1 MDYKPGQRYDLKV
14 IFAQKGSNRITV
26 DLGDKWSQ
34 QVIEGNLSAP
44 LHTLKDKK
52 ATFVCREVTEEGP
65 FFDLAP
71 EYFARQEEKP
81 PAPSASAKL
90 LPKIPDVEEGEK
102 VEFKSSII
110 YSPNSGQPDSS
121 QPFAI
126 AKEIAAFMNTD
137 GGTLYLGVKDNGT
150 ICGVES
156 DLPVLNAATIKM
168 PNRDDAD
175 FDYKPNRDHYCQK
188 LRNLIRYY
196 LGDYAS
202 SLIKDPE
209 WRSVGGKSYAVLTVP
224 ATGEDIIYLGRN
236 EHLVYRTGSES
247 VYLIGRARD
256 QYTKFRFH
264 HGAVDDIRKVLEEF
278 KNGLGKE
285 PDIKDLPIPDNSSLP
300 LDKTHLEAIR
310 TPAGLVFEGNF
321 FGPADSWGNLYLRLL
336 EKLATHDPEKFEA
349 LPDEPAFRLKGGRKP
364 FARKGAHVKL
374 SKASPY
380 LGRNGDI
387 RADLADGTKAAFQSG
402 KGLAIRLIEHFGLKP
417 EQFRIWTG
425 QQV

>member
-26 DLGDKWSQ
+26 DLGDKWSP

-52 ATFVCREVTEEGP
+52 ATFICREVTEEGP

-71 EYFARQEEKP
+71 EYFVRKEETP
-81 PAPSASAKL
+81 PAPSASAEL

-110 YSPNSGQPDSS
+110 FSPNSGQPEST

-156 DLPVLNAATIKM
+156 DLPALNAATIKM
-168 PNRDDAD
+168 PNRNDAD
-175 FDYKPNRDHYCQK
+175 FAYKPNRDHYCQK
-188 LRNLIRYY
+188 LRNLIRFY
-196 LGDYAS
+196 LGEYAS

-224 ATGEDIIYLGRN
+224 ATGEEIIYLGRN

-278 KNGLGKE
+278 KNGLNPKIVPGLKIKAEGGQPFTKE
-285 PDIKDLPIPDNSSLP
+285 AVMAADKPQSLAWEGVHYV
-300 LDKTHLEAIR
+300 DVGSWRE
-310 TPAGLVFEGNF
+310 LV
-321 FGPADSWGNLYLRLL
+321 LKVL
-336 EKLATHDPEKFEA
+336 EKLQTINAAKFDELAGQKEFAKTLIKVVKPREKHGDCYPTKFGAEGKIRIKSS
-349 LPDEPAFRLKGGRKP
+349 LGNKIYLWQEDMILRK
-364 FARKGAHVKL
+364 
-374 SKASPY
+374 
-380 LGRNGDI
+380 I
-387 RADLADGTKAAFQSG
+387 IAAFGVDVSKFMFVPREG
-402 KGLAIRLIEHFGLKP
+402 
-417 EQFRIWTG
+417 
-425 QQV
+425 

>member
-1 MDYKPGQRYDLKV
+1 MDYNPGQRYDLKV

-52 ATFVCREVTEEGP
+52 ATFICREVTEEGP

-71 EYFARQEEKP
+71 EYFAGKEET
-81 PAPSASAKL
+81 PSAPDAQTRL
-90 LPKIPDVEEGEK
+90 LPRIQDVEEGER

-137 GGTLYLGVKDNGT
+137 GGTLYLGVKDDGT

-156 DLPVLNAATIKM
+156 DLPALNAATIKM
-168 PNRDDAD
+168 PDRDDAD
-175 FDYKPNRDHYCQK
+175 FDYKPNRDNYCQK
-188 LRNLIRYY
+188 LRNLIRFY
-196 LGDYAS
+196 LGEYAS

-224 ATGEDIIYLGRN
+224 ATGEEIIYLGRN

-247 VYLIGRARD
+247 VHLIGRARD
-256 QYTKFRFH
+256 QYTKVRFH
-264 HGAVDDIRKVLEEF
+264 HGQVFDIKAMLEEF
-278 KNGLGKE
+278 KNSLVIPAQ
-285 PDIKDLPIPDNSSLP
+285 PDPP
-300 LDKTHLEAIR
+300 
-310 TPAGLVFEGNF
+310 
-321 FGPADSWGNLYLRLL
+321 
-336 EKLATHDPEKFEA
+336 
-349 LPDEPAFRLKGGRKP
+349 PAFTRR
-364 FARKGAHVKL
+364 
-374 SKASPY
+374 
-380 LGRNGDI
+380 
-387 RADLADGTKAAFQSG
+387 
-402 KGLAIRLIEHFGLKP
+402 
-417 EQFRIWTG
+417 TG
-425 QQV
+425 F